1 MTKKNKTTNLQ
12 ERWPEYTKPR
22 KLGRIRTAYKVSKE
36 DPMQI
41 QPDFNIIPYF
51 EEVFD
56 LIESRACSWRGGTD
70 WINER
75 CVLSISHMTLRK
87 VYERHRKPFSSVN
100 MKAHPTAL
108 VNLKKAQKVSVAKNK
123 FNKAQKEYEE
133 LKGIREKKADTPKS
147 EPVNYDFDK
156 IPSNVSIIFQPNE
169 GPQTDFLAAS
179 ETQVLYGGAAGGG
192 KSYALL
198 ADPMRYF
205 DNPAFSGL
213 LVRKTNDELR
223 ELKMK
228 SQLLYK
234 KAFPGAVWREKD
246 STWKFPSGAQLW
258 MSYLDRDE
266 DVSRYQGLAF
276 TWIGFDELTHWA
288 SSYVWD
294 YLFSR
299 LRSED
304 PELRKHLSMRATT
317 NPGGVGHSWVKK
329 MFVDPATPTEAFAL
343 LDSSGNPV
351 VNKKTNLSLTR
362 RFIPARLADNP
373 YLAEGGE
380 YEAGLSAL
388 PEAQR
393 KKLLEGSWDV
403 VEGAAFPEF
412 NRDIHVVEPFEIP
425 HNWRRFR
432 SCDYGYRDHT
442 CVLWYAI
449 DPTTSQLVVYRE
461 LYINKITGKPLARLI
476 LSKETEERV
485 DYGILDS
492 SVWRLTGQTGPSVAE
507 DMVAEG
513 CRWRRADRGKG
524 SRVNGKNRLHELL
537 TVDEYDNTGLVFF
550 PQCRQILTD
559 LPMIPSDPR
568 GGEDIDEKFKN
579 DHTYDSL
586 RYGIMSRPKPNPMD
600 TWGTTSP
607 AYTPSDSAFGY

>member
-1 MTKKNKTTNLQ
+1 M
-12 ERWPEYTKPR
+12 
-22 KLGRIRTAYKVSKE
+22 
-36 DPMQI
+36 
-41 QPDFNIIPYF
+41 
-51 EEVFD
+51 
-56 LIESRACSWRGGTD
+56 
-70 WINER
+70 
-75 CVLSISHMTLRK
+75 
-87 VYERHRKPFSSVN
+87 
-100 MKAHPTAL
+100 
-108 VNLKKAQKVSVAKNK
+108 
-123 FNKAQKEYEE
+123 
-133 LKGIREKKADTPKS
+133 
-147 EPVNYDFDK
+147 
-156 IPSNVSIIFQPNE
+156 
-169 GPQTDFLAAS
+169 
-179 ETQVLYGGAAGGG
+179 G

-205 DNPAFSGL
+205 DNPNFSGL

-258 MSYLDRDE
+258 MSYLDRDD

-276 TWIGFDELTHWA
+276 TWIGFDELTHWS

-304 PELRKHLSMRATT
+304 PSLRPHLSMRATT
-317 NPGGVGHSWVKK
+317 NPGGIGHQWVKK
-329 MFVDPATPTEAFAL
+329 LFVDPAIPGDSFPL
-343 LDSSGNPV
+343 LDSNGEPI
-351 VNKKTNLSLTR
+351 VNKKTNKALTR
-362 RFIPARLADNP
+362 RFIPARLSDNP
-373 YLAEGGE
+373 YLDEGGE

-403 VEGAAFPEF
+403 MEGAAFPEF
-412 NRDIHVVEPFEIP
+412 DRNTHVVEPFEIP

-442 CVLWYAI
+442 AVYWFAI
-449 DPTTSQLVVYRE
+449 NPTTSQLVVYRE

-476 LSKETEERV
+476 LSKESEERV
-485 DYGILDS
+485 DYGILDG

-507 DMVAEG
+507 DMISEG
-513 CRWRRADRGKG
+513 CRWRVADRGKG
-524 SRVNGKNRLHELL
+524 SRLNGKNRLHEILSI
-537 TVDEYDNTGLVFF
+537 DEFGNPGIVFF
-550 PQCRQILTD
+550 PHCRQILAD
-559 LPMIPSDPR
+559 LPMIPSDPK
-568 GGEDIDEKFKN
+568 GGEDIDPNFKN
-579 DHTYDSL
+579 DHSYDSL

-600 TWGTTSP
+600 TWGATTPS
-607 AYTPSDSAFGY
+607 YTPSDSAFGY